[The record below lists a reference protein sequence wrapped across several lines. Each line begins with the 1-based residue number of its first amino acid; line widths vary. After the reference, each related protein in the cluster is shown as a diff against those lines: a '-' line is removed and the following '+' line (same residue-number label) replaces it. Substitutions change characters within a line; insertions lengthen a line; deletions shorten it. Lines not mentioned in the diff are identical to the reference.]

1 MMREII
7 KIINNLRL
15 AWTTIL
21 AVVLMVFMRDTL
33 GWEIWPSVA
42 ACIIVLVPLG
52 YLYFSWSSRYLSKK
66 FSIQPRNSDDEL

>member
-21 AVVLMVFMRDTL
+21 AVVLMVFIRDTL
-33 GWEIWPSVA
+33 GWEIWPSIAVV
-42 ACIIVLVPLG
+42 IIVLVPLG